1 MDYLVKIPYDLLG
14 YIIDFISFK
23 DYLNV
28 SLVNKYIFNYIN
40 INHHKI
46 LSKLIH
52 SNYYILHMN
61 QKSFNFQRIRN
72 NDNIEGK
79 TMSISKSKNINSLYK
94 AMYLSKL
101 F

>member
-14 YIIDFISFK
+14 YIVDFICFK
-23 DYLNV
+23 DYLNF

-40 INHHKI
+40 INQHKI
-46 LSKLIH
+46 LLKLIH

-61 QKSFNFQRIRN
+61 HKSFNFQRIRN
-72 NDNIEGK
+72 NDHIEGK
-79 TMSISKSKNINSLYK
+79 TLSICKSKNINNLYK
-94 AMYLSKL
+94 AMHLSKL

>member
-14 YIIDFISFK
+14 YIIDFICFK

-28 SLVNKYIFNYIN
+28 SLVNKYIFDYIN
-40 INHHKI
+40 INQHKI

-72 NDNIEGK
+72 IENTEGHQI
-79 TMSISKSKNINSLYK
+79 TEM
-94 AMYLSKL
+94 
-101 F
+101 